1 MSTQG
6 NQQPGRYMFSKK
18 IVRVVWNKT
27 FENKSIEKTIEY
39 KTKKQRR
46 QKKLFVLKYANR
58 NINR

>member
-6 NQQPGRYMFSKK
+6 NQQLGRYMFSKK

>member
-6 NQQPGRYMFSKK
+6 NQQLGRYMFSKK

-39 KTKKQRR
+39 KIKKQRR

>member
-6 NQQPGRYMFSKK
+6 NQQLGRYMFSKK

-39 KTKKQRR
+39 KTKKHRR